1 MRDVLETLPE
11 EKYLVD
17 CLGKFTGCTLE
28 NDGVYYLFYTMC
40 DRIRSQKIELA
51 VSHDLEYFEEYEH
64 TPVLVPE
71 ESIFSVYPKG
81 EKTVGKSEDCLWTG
95 L

>member
-1 MRDVLETLPE
+1 MRQDS
-11 EKYLVD
+11 
-17 CLGKFTGCTLE
+17 FA
-28 NDGVYYLFYTMC
+28 
-40 DRIRSQKIELA
+40 KIELA

-64 TPVLVPE
+64 TPVLAPD

-81 EKTVGKSEDCLWTG
+81 EKTVGKSEDFLWAG